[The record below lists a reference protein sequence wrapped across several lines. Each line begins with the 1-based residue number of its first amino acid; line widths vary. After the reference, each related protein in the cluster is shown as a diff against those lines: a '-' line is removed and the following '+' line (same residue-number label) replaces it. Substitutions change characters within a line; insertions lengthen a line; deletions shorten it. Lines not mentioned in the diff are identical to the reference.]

1 MSTGLSEA
9 RRLQRGLVLHALQ
22 AQYPHPLTQVSLERQ
37 VAHLIQA
44 GGELDQ
50 VMGYLV
56 EKGLVK
62 AQAEKIGRHSVTTYR
77 LTADGVDV
85 ADGSVQL
92 AGVDMGVG

>member
-1 MSTGLSEA
+1 MSTGLADA

-37 VAHLIQA
+37 VQHLVQA

-50 VMGYLV
+50 VTSYLV
-56 EKGLVK
+56 EKGLVE
-62 AQAEKIGRHSVTTYR
+62 ARSEKIGRISVTTYR

-85 ADGSVQL
+85 ADGSVAL
-92 AGVDMGVG
+92 PGVDMGIG